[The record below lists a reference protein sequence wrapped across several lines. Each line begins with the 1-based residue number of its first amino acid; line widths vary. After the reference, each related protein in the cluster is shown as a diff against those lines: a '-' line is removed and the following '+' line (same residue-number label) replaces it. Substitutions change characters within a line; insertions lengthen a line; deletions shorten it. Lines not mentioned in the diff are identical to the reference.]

1 MTYYYPRT
9 AVYCCLFSVLFIFSS
24 KINAQTPCQAVG
36 GIITVTN
43 TNDEGI
49 GTLRAA
55 INCANGAFGPQEIQF
70 NIPGNGSHIIY
81 VGSSTGQPL
90 PNLTDDGTVIN
101 GSTQSGFLGT
111 PVIILDFKS
120 ALKADFNIQFHNL
133 FAITNLPISRFLD
146 YLIASENYEDYMYQ
160 LVEAYNPK
168 AVKSVM
174 CNNTISISWDGYLY
188 DCDFNQMLG
197 LKVAS
202 KVTHINQYNESI
214 LNNRDIVI
222 SQHCYGCTA
231 GAGSSCQGVVTT

>member
-111 PVIILDFKS
+111 PVIILDGS
-120 ALKADFNIQFHNL
+120 LANWNGPYNALYLLGDYCEIYSLVIRYFPDDAIDLNDADHARIGAAGKGNVIYSNGIDQDFFPGFSGFWNGCGIVVRSSSDFCWIQG
-133 FAITNLPISRFLD
+133 
-146 YLIASENYEDYMYQ
+146 
-160 LVEAYNPK
+160 
-168 AVKSVM
+168 
-174 CNNTISISWDGYLY
+174 NTIGTN
-188 DCDFNQMLG
+188 FNQTMDG
-197 LKVAS
+197 G
-202 KVTHINQYNESI
+202 NESCGI
-214 LNNRDIVI
+214 LVRDF
-222 SQHCYGCTA
+222 CLEYLKTA
-231 GAGSSCQGVVTT
+231 RTV